1 MNFKIMNR
9 KDAISYSHKPH
20 SESSVII
27 SISNSDE
34 CQLPPFGTNYN
45 NSIKKTLCLFF
56 DDVEVTEKNP
66 IYQPITEDDA
76 RKIVNFVKRW
86 KNQVDTIIVHCSAG
100 QSRSAGVMA
109 AISKWMTGSD
119 MWVFDHSYYKPN
131 MSCYRMVLN
140 EFYKTVN

>member
-1 MNFKIMNR
+1 MNR
-9 KDAISYSHKPH
+9 KDAIKYSYEPH

-34 CQLPPFGTNYN
+34 PSLPPFSKMQGNG
-45 NSIKKTLCLFF
+45 IKKTLCLFF
-56 DDVEVTEKNP
+56 DDVELNDEKYRP
-66 IYQPITEDDA
+66 IDDDDA
-76 RKIVNFVKRW
+76 KKIVEFVKRW
-86 KNQVDTIIVHCSAG
+86 KNKVDTIIVHCSAG

-131 MSCYRMVLN
+131 MSCYRTVLN
-140 EFYKTVN
+140 EFYRSDG

>member
-1 MNFKIMNR
+1 MNFQIMNR

-27 SISNSDE
+27 SISSSDNYS
-34 CQLPPFGTNYN
+34 LPSFGTNHN
-45 NSIKKTLCLFF
+45 NGIKKTLCLFF
-56 DDVEVTEKNP
+56 DDVEVTEKDERYHP
-66 IYQPITEDDA
+66 ISEDDA
-76 RKIVNFVKRW
+76 RKIVDFVKRW
-86 KNQVDTIIVHCSAG
+86 KNKVDTIIVHCDAG

-140 EFYKTVN
+140 EFYKGGN

>member
-1 MNFKIMNR
+1 MNR
-9 KDAISYSHKPH
+9 NSAISYSHKPH

-27 SISNSDE
+27 SISNFDE
-34 CQLPPFGTNYN
+34 PTFPPFGTNPN
-45 NSIKKTLCLFF
+45 NGVKKTLCLFF
-56 DDVEVTEKNP
+56 DDVEVTEKDVRYHP
-66 IYQPITEDDA
+66 ISEDDA

-86 KNQVDTIIVHCSAG
+86 KNQVDTIIVHCAAG

-119 MWVFDHSYYKPN
+119 MWVFDHTYYKPN

-140 EFYKTVN
+140 EFYKSEN